1 MSRIISTVQEC
12 HDTPPNFFESCVGR
26 LESVHG
32 VFVPGFAVFCLTTWH
47 SQVDC
52 LANMKQDGK
61 ACFSRVGR
69 KQNHDYSVT
78 FSDGQRLQDLRRK
91 FFRSRTVLEST
102 LDIVKGCE
110 LQCRELE
117 ARGLLKSAGHIYH
130 ELEGLASNLR
140 YHRRTIVDML
150 EYSAGTANLV

>member
-1 MSRIISTVQEC
+1 M
-12 HDTPPNFFESCVGR
+12 
-26 LESVHG
+26 
-32 VFVPGFAVFCLTTWH
+32 
-47 SQVDC
+47 
-52 LANMKQDGK
+52 
-61 ACFSRVGR
+61 
-69 KQNHDYSVT
+69 
-78 FSDGQRLQDLRRK
+78 
-91 FFRSRTVLEST
+91 LEST

-150 EYSAGTANLV
+150 EYSAGTANLVQPYCWSTDRGLIADISYGKLNKIKKHRDDEALYRSVIAWGQMWLS